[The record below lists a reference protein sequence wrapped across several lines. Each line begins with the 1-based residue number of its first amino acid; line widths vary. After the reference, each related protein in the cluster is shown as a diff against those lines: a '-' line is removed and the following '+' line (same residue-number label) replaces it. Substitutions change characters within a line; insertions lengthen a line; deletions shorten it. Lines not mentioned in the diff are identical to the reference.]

1 VSNGGK
7 NSILNVWPLLSA
19 VAVAGMYAAASWQNQ
34 FIYDDHEVIEKQYPI
49 HRLADL
55 VEIFREPH
63 YLNYPYYRPITR
75 TTFALQKTI
84 WGDRPRPYHLFN
96 AILAGAVMLAAYA
109 LLRRRGLLL
118 GRMAALI
125 TALWLCVHPAMSECV
140 YPAASGRETL
150 LPALFIL
157 LATWAYLG
165 RGGWM
170 YALAMVFFAIAL
182 LCKEQAAVVPGI
194 FVLADVLRLR
204 GDALSRSTVTP
215 RVAPHVHAGLAGMMI
230 WRYLPPLIILL
241 GYFAARRA
249 IFGQPTLQWTFWQ
262 HPLEPLL
269 SLLYGLQT
277 AATPF
282 MTLFYEPT
290 FDVWFDRWLCA
301 GSAAVLVIMALL
313 VLRGDGSVRRAAL
326 FWLGWFVLL
335 QLPTAHLFKQEAPY
349 SERYAALAILALPAT
364 AAAVV
369 GRFANRSARR
379 AATVLACGWVS
390 MLGYISFLRGS
401 FYNDEISFCLQWVR
415 TNPASANAH
424 NGLAFIAQA
433 RHQPATA
440 LAEYQIALQLDPDS
454 ATAHNNLANL
464 LSEQFDFEG
473 AVAHYEWVLHHDPKD
488 AVAMV
493 GYAQTLG
500 ILAVQRHDPVLRD
513 RARQMLERA
522 IRLKPNYAQA
532 HYIMGVWDQQFGP
545 PQSAIAELEKAL
557 ALHPDWPDAQKRLDN
572 LRLTNPATTR
582 LIR

>member
-1 VSNGGK
+1 
-7 NSILNVWPLLSA
+7 
-19 VAVAGMYAAASWQNQ
+19 MYAAASWHNQ

-49 HRLADL
+49 HGPADL

-96 AILAGAVMLAAYA
+96 ALLAGAVMLAAWA
-109 LLRRRGLLL
+109 LLRRRGFML
-118 GRMAALI
+118 GGTAALVA
-125 TALWLCVHPAMSECV
+125 ALWLSVHPAMSECI

-157 LATWAYLG
+157 LAAWAYLG
-165 RGGWM
+165 RGGAM
-170 YALAMVFFAIAL
+170 YALAMLFFAAAL
-182 LCKEQAAVVPGI
+182 LCKEQAVVVPGI
-194 FVLADVLRLR
+194 FVLTDLLFP
-204 GDALSRSTVTP
+204 RSATASP
-215 RVAPHVHAGLAGMMI
+215 IAPHVHAGLGSPLRLI
-230 WRYLPPLIILL
+230 FRYLPPLLLLL

-277 AATPF
+277 AVTPF
-282 MTLFYEPT
+282 MSLFYEPT

-301 GSAAVLVIMALL
+301 GSVALLAMLVLL
-313 VLRGDGSVRRAAL
+313 VLRGDSGVRRAAL

-335 QLPTAHLFKQEAPY
+335 QLPTAHLLKQEAPY

-369 GRFANRSARR
+369 SQFANRSARR
-379 AATVLACGWVS
+379 ALAIIGCGWVI

-401 FYNDEISFCLQWVR
+401 FYNDEIAFCLQWVR

-433 RHQPATA
+433 RHQQATA

-464 LSEQFDFEG
+464 LAEQFDFDR
-473 AVAHYEWVLHHDPKD
+473 AMAHYEWVLRHDPKD

-500 ILAVQRHDPVLRD
+500 ILAVQRHDPALRD
-513 RARQMLERA
+513 RARQLLERA
-522 IRLKPNYAQA
+522 IQLKPNYAQA
-532 HYIMGVWDQQFGP
+532 HYIMGVWDEQFGT

-557 ALHPDWPDAQKRLDN
+557 ELHPNWPDAQKRLDN
-572 LRLTNPATTR
+572 LRSTKSATR
-582 LIR
+582 PIDG